1 MESTSLQFAAT
12 VRTLGGAARA
22 RGLVVPGFR
31 SPPKVPGAERTMR
44 KRPDGGATV
53 AVVVKGRPYQAVIAD
68 LIEGIVV
75 VNDLCGAEAT
85 RVRTHLW
92 EAVVGAHTG
101 GAAAA

>member
-1 MESTSLQFAAT
+1 MESSSLQFAAT

-31 SPPKVPGAERTMR
+31 SPPRVPGAERTIR
-44 KRPDGGATV
+44 RRVEGGGTV
-53 AVVVKGRPYQAVIAD
+53 AVVIKGRPYQAVIAD

-75 VNDLCGAEAT
+75 VNDLAGAEAT

-92 EAVVGAHTG
+92 EAVVGALDG
-101 GAAAA
+101 QAAA